1 MGRKQDLSPP
11 PILANPG
18 QDSEPRPK
26 VLQLTEDDDGGYLS
40 DDRNCNAYPE
50 QDEHSASLPEYAS
63 QSRAGY
69 LANLL
74 HGVEGSEAPSLARRV
89 LGCYVGYSL
98 GPGG

>member
-1 MGRKQDLSPP
+1 MSPCPSIGSKLIAPP
-11 PILANPG
+11 PSILANQG

-26 VLQLTEDDDGGYLS
+26 VLQLTEDDDGGDLS

-50 QDEHSASLPEYAS
+50 QCEHSAGLPEYAG

-89 LGCYVGYSL
+89 LARDVD
-98 GPGG
+98 